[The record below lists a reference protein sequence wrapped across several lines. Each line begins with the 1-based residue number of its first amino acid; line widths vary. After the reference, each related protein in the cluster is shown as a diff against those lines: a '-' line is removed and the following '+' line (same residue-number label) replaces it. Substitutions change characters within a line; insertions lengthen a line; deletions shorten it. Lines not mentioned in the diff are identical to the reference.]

1 MPTRPNRLPYRLC
14 VFPACPHAGGRSLAK
29 AVAPKEVYSFP
40 ILEPEEIVDVLREMG
55 AAVTE
60 EDINKPKAE
69 TFRALCEL
77 FVFEVL
83 GMNKDQLYEAHFEFV
98 EALDGTEEL
107 HEGSVPI
114 IHFVRN
120 MCVWLPTRGGRRSAR
135 PLTPAAVCAPP
146 PPPSSPLHVPLP
158 PPPPALAGTRCS
170 PLRAATRACPCV
182 TS

>member
-1 MPTRPNRLPYRLC
+1 MVLPFPLPARARYGRPFSNVSPTLP
-14 VFPACPHAGGRSLAK
+14 PTGGRSLAK

-83 GMNKDQLYEAHFEFV
+83 GISKDQLYEAHFEFV

-107 HEGSVPI
+107 HEASVPI
-114 IHFVRN
+114 VHFIRN
-120 MCVWLPTRGGRRSAR
+120 MCVAANPTFSPHRTANNRRRRKS
-135 PLTPAAVCAPP
+135 PP
-146 PPPSSPLHVPLP
+146 PPPP
-158 PPPPALAGTRCS
+158 PPLCFIGTRCS
-170 PLRAATRACPCV
+170 LLRAATRGCPCG

>member
-1 MPTRPNRLPYRLC
+1 M
-14 VFPACPHAGGRSLAK
+14 
-29 AVAPKEVYSFP
+29 APKEVYSFP

-77 FVFEVL
+77 FVIEVL
-83 GMNKDQLYEAHFEFV
+83 GMSKDQLHEAHLEFV

-114 IHFVRN
+114 IHFIRN
-120 MCVWLPTRGGRRSAR
+120 MCVPHGPAVRAPRRPTANRAPTAAAGGPARG
-135 PLTPAAVCAPP
+135 
-146 PPPSSPLHVPLP
+146 
-158 PPPPALAGTRCS
+158 PPPAQGRHALPA
-170 PLRAATRACPCV
+170 LRPRPFGDEGAV
-182 TS
+182 